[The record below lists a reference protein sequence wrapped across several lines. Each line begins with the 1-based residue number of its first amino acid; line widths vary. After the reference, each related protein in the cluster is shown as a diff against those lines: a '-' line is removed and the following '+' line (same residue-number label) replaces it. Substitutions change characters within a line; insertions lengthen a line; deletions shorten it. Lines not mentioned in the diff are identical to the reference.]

1 MSPFRYNE
9 HTDHFEARDGGHSIS
24 IADHVWMTEFERL
37 QNEEGMLSD
46 EAFNTLDRV
55 SWWYEQLPRS
65 GVFIDGMEQQDGAE
79 ESLRVKEQR

>member
-1 MSPFRYNE
+1 
-9 HTDHFEARDGGHSIS
+9 
-24 IADHVWMTEFERL
+24 
-37 QNEEGMLSD
+37 MLSD

-55 SWWYEQLPRS
+55 SWWYEQLPTS